1 MHVQNKFSWIK
12 HVDFIA
18 INLFSLIVAF
28 IGSVYFKFGDWNVV
42 FSSTWEALLV
52 IMCLINLMVTL
63 GLNPYSGILRRPY
76 YIDAIKQF
84 LLTLYT
90 FIIVAI
96 FLYVF
101 KFGAVYSRVAVGST
115 YVVYFI
121 MSFVFQSIRKS
132 AILKGRVQLFNM
144 RERQILAVINL
155 KGLDEVIES
164 IDSSDIKEY
173 RVAGYCFP
181 KDDYKG
187 DKVGDVPVIRR
198 ADVVDY
204 VLNNHIDDVY
214 ISVAPG
220 EFDAASYKALVDNGV
235 NIQLDIESLTGIQT
249 DDQFISHVGA
259 FTTLS
264 VGPYAMDSG
273 QAFYLIIKRGLDILL
288 GIIGLILLIPV
299 TILVKI
305 AYLITGDTASIF
317 YTRSRVGQYG
327 KEFRM
332 YKFRT
337 MVPDADK
344 ILEELLDQEKYR
356 TEWERNQKI
365 ENDPRITP
373 VGKFLRKT
381 SLDEIPQVINIL
393 KGDMSVVG
401 PRPLVPGELEMH
413 NGLTLYNKVRPGLT
427 GWWACN
433 GRSNISYKERLEL
446 EYYYVKNCSLQLDI
460 LCIVRTIFAVLRRD
474 GAQ

>member
-12 HVDFIA
+12 HIDFIA
-18 INLFSLIVAF
+18 INLFSLIAAF
-28 IGSVYFKFGDWNVV
+28 IGSVYFKFDDWNVV
-42 FSSTWEALLV
+42 FSPTWESMLV
-52 IMCLINLMVTL
+52 ILCLINIMLTL

-84 LLTLYT
+84 LLAFYT

-96 FLYVF
+96 FLYAF
-101 KFGAVYSRVAVGST
+101 KFGEYYSRVAIAST
-115 YVVYFI
+115 FVVYYI
-121 MSFVFQSIRKS
+121 MSFCLQSIRKS
-132 AILKGRVQLFNM
+132 AILKGRIQLFNV
-144 RERQILAVINL
+144 RERQILAVISL
-155 KGLDEVIES
+155 KGLDEVTGS
-164 IDSSDIKEY
+164 INASDIKEY
-173 RVAGYCFP
+173 RIAGYCFP
-181 KDDYKG
+181 QDDYEG
-187 DKVGDVPVIRR
+187 DTIGDVPVIRK
-198 ADVVDY
+198 ADLVDY

-214 ISVAPG
+214 ISVRPE
-220 EFDAASYKALVDNGV
+220 EFDAASYKALVENGV
-235 NIQLDIESLTGIQT
+235 NIQLDIESLIGIQT

-259 FTTLS
+259 FKTLC

-288 GIIGLILLIPV
+288 GLIGLVILIPV
-299 TILVKI
+299 TLLIKI
-305 AYLITGDTASIF
+305 AYLISGDTASIF
-317 YTRSRVGQYG
+317 YTRCRIGQYG

-344 ILEELLDQEKYR
+344 LLEELLDQEKYR
-356 TEWERNQKI
+356 TEWERNQKL

-373 VGKFLRKT
+373 VGRFLRKT

-401 PRPLVPGELEMH
+401 PRPLVPGELEKH

-460 LCIVRTIFAVLRRD
+460 LCILRTIFAVLRRD